1 MGKYTI
7 QELPLDVL
15 VRGDA
20 YEQSLLV
27 DDDFD
32 MADVTE
38 VRAQYT
44 VGKSDSLPRLPFAV
58 ERDGQQ
64 IVLKI
69 APSQSKKISVDCQ
82 YDVEFFIGGLPYTV
96 VRGTMPIKLDVTR

>member
-1 MGKYTI
+1 MGKFTI
-7 QELPLDVL
+7 QELPFDVL

-20 YEQSLLV
+20 YEQSLLIG
-27 DDDFD
+27 DDFD

-44 VGKSDSLPRLPFAV
+44 IGKSDSLPRLPFAV
-58 ERDGQQ
+58 DRDGQQ

-69 APSQSKKISVDCQ
+69 SPSQSKRINVECN

-96 VRGTMPIKLDVTR
+96 VKGTIPVKLDVTQ

>member
-1 MGKYTI
+1 MGKYTV
-7 QELPLDVL
+7 QELKLDEL
-15 VRGDA
+15 IRGDA

-27 DDDFD
+27 GDDFD

-44 VGKSDSLPRLPFAV
+44 IGKSDSLPRLPFTV

-64 IVLKI
+64 IVL
-69 APSQSKKISVDCQ
+69 
-82 YDVEFFIGGLPYTV
+82 
-96 VRGTMPIKLDVTR
+96 